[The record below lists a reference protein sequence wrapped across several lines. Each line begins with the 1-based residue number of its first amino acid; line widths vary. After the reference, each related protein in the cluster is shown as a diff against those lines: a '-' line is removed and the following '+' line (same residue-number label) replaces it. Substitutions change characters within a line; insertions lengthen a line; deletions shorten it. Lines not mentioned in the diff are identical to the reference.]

1 MGDMSRFFIY
11 YYTLQFKVLF
21 LFITMKN
28 YQIALWSFLVIL
40 FDLLFWQEKLGLNV
54 LVFSTLLMI
63 VLSVLYADN
72 LKNLPLRHLLAV
84 RSQQV

>member
-11 YYTLQFKVLF
+11 YYTLQFKVLL

-72 LKNLPLRHLLAV
+72 LKNLPLRYLLAV